1 MGLAVGPQTKKVNQH
16 TSNKL
21 GEQQQCMTC
30 LYLSIIKR
38 IWIWLLFLS
47 PLSLMP
53 NISLTHTILELC
65 RRNSEEPMS
74 SLAIL
79 APYKFTTDGQRSLK
93 DILSE
98 NLKDENST
106 MNHIKIWKRIFQAEE
121 IANAKA
127 LRQ

>member
-1 MGLAVGPQTKKVNQH
+1 M
-16 TSNKL
+16 
-21 GEQQQCMTC
+21 
-30 LYLSIIKR
+30 I
-38 IWIWLLFLS
+38 
-47 PLSLMP
+47 
-53 NISLTHTILELC
+53 
-65 RRNSEEPMS
+65 

>member
-1 MGLAVGPQTKKVNQH
+1 
-16 TSNKL
+16 
-21 GEQQQCMTC
+21 
-30 LYLSIIKR
+30 
-38 IWIWLLFLS
+38 
-47 PLSLMP
+47 
-53 NISLTHTILELC
+53 
-65 RRNSEEPMS
+65 MS

-79 APYKFTTDGQRSLK
+79 APYKFTTEGQRSLK
-93 DILSE
+93 DILAE

>member
-1 MGLAVGPQTKKVNQH
+1 
-16 TSNKL
+16 
-21 GEQQQCMTC
+21 
-30 LYLSIIKR
+30 
-38 IWIWLLFLS
+38 
-47 PLSLMP
+47 
-53 NISLTHTILELC
+53 
-65 RRNSEEPMS
+65 MS

-93 DILSE
+93 DTLSE